1 MKLFRRAG
9 WGSALVE
16 YQLAWYRQPVEL
28 EEVEDLF
35 QSDAGRDALAP
46 FNPVRQIPTLLLDDG
61 TVLTES
67 AAITLW
73 LAEQIGS
80 QELVPGPGSPERAAF
95 LRWLVFL
102 VANIYPCF
110 TFADD
115 PSRFVSAPDAQ
126 KPFREAV
133 NAHQK
138 RLWETVEAAAGSPWF
153 LGDRFSALDIYIAVM
168 SKWRPGRAWFARE
181 TPRLHAVA
189 TAVEALPALAG
200 VIAANHDPLLD

>member
-1 MKLFRRAG
+1 MKLFARPG

-16 YQLAWYRQPVEL
+16 YQLAWYGRPYERV
-28 EEVEDLF
+28 EVEDPF
-35 QSDAGRDALAP
+35 QSEAGRAALAS
-46 FNPVRQIPTLLLDDG
+46 FNPVAQIPTLVLDDG

-80 QELVPGPGSPERAAF
+80 QELVPGPGSPERSAF

-110 TFADD
+110 TFADN
-115 PSRFVSAPDAQ
+115 PARFVAAAEAQ

-133 NAHQK
+133 NAHEK
-138 RLWETVEAAAGSPWF
+138 RLWEAVEAVASSPWF
-153 LGDRFSALDIYIAVM
+153 LGDRFSALDIYVAVM
-168 SKWRPGRAWFARE
+168 TKWRPGRAWFARE
-181 TPRLHAVA
+181 APRLHAIA
-189 TAVEALPALAG
+189 TAVEALPALES
-200 VIAANHDPLLD
+200 VIAANQDPLLD

>member
-1 MKLFRRAG
+1 MKLFARAG

-16 YQLAWYRQPVEL
+16 YQLAWYGRPFQR

-35 QSDAGRDALAP
+35 QSEDGRAAVLP
-46 FNPVRQIPTLLLDDG
+46 FNPLGQIPTLLLDDG

-80 QELVPGPGSPERAAF
+80 QELVPGAGSPERAGF

-110 TFADD
+110 TFADE
-115 PSRFVSAPDAQ
+115 PGRFVDEEQARPS
-126 KPFREAV
+126 FRAAV
-133 NAHQK
+133 DAHQQ
-138 RLWETVEAAAGSPWF
+138 RLWQLVEQAAGSPWF
-153 LGDRFSALDIYIAVM
+153 LGERMSALDLYLSVM
-168 SKWRPGRAWFARE
+168 TRWRPGRAWFARNA
-181 TPRLHAVA
+181 PRLHSIAVA
-189 TAVEALPALAG
+189 VDALPALSEA
-200 VIAANHDPLLD
+200 IARNHDPLLD

>member
-16 YQLAWYRQPVEL
+16 YQLAWYSLPHTL
-28 EEVEDLF
+28 EDVDDLF
-35 QSDAGRDALAP
+35 KSEKARAAVRTV
-46 FNPVRQIPTLLLDDG
+46 NPVAQIPTLVLDDG

-73 LAEQIGS
+73 LAEQVGS
-80 QELVPGPGSPERAAF
+80 DELVPGPGTPERAAF

-115 PSRFVSAPDAQ
+115 PARFVEVESARQ
-126 KPFREAV
+126 PFREAV

-138 RLWETVEAAAGSPWF
+138 RLWEAVEAAAGSPWF
-153 LGDRFSALDIYIAVM
+153 LGDRFSALDIYLAVM
-168 SKWRPGRAWFARE
+168 TKWRPGRAWFARE
-181 TPRLHAVA
+181 ALRLSAIA
-189 TAVEALPALAG
+189 TAVEAMPALAD